1 MFLFQIENIF
11 FYDFVE
17 NIFWAL
23 ELGLFTFYSYF
34 KCFFS
39 ISHRD
44 GSQSQCKGFCRKLT
58 LTQDCQFMDQQHF
71 NLSYY
76 CSFSQSVFFI
86 HGCFLII
93 LVYIHKFPFD
103 FNILIYIDQFCGFRY
118 SFCRHI
124 WDILLA
130 VNSCLNMFIYVLED
144 YNNPS
149 NLS

>member
-1 MFLFQIENIF
+1 
-11 FYDFVE
+11 
-17 NIFWAL
+17 
-23 ELGLFTFYSYF
+23 
-34 KCFFS
+34 
-39 ISHRD
+39 
-44 GSQSQCKGFCRKLT
+44 
-58 LTQDCQFMDQQHF
+58 MDQQHF

-149 NLS
+149 NLSWNWTLHPPSNKAIVLPFFHPLLYPNGRKLALFSSDQIRPYLFCFVFVNPVVFSTLFPLM